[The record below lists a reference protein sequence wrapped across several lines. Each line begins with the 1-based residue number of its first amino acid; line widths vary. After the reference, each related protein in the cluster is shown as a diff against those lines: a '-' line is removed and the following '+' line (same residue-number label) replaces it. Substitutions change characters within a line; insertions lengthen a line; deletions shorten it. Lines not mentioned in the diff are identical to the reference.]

1 MNGAF
6 CTACG
11 SAIAPGAAF
20 CGSCG
25 AAIDA
30 PAQTAAQQ
38 AAPEVPAFEP
48 PTTPQPVT
56 PVAPSQAPQAYD
68 PPPPISPAAAPYG
81 APPPAPP
88 YPNPAYSAPPAA
100 PSYAAPP
107 MFQAGTFAQPGL
119 AIDPSNEPLAR
130 AYIGPNADY
139 YLGKWRMIG
148 AAGKPNSWNWAAFL
162 LNGWWLVYRRMWTPA
177 MGALAA
183 IFVLNM
189 ASVFM
194 PGARA
199 LTSGLTLG
207 VCALIGWRGN
217 AMYRDHTDRAI
228 AQSGAI
234 APDPNSRMAW
244 LQTQGGVSMAAAVG
258 VGVGFALAWYAVLF
272 LIISQ
277 GGFGSRRS
285 SYGSSS
291 YSSAASPSSSGSGLI
306 TDEFLQGAQ
315 WAVSCIGPGAY
326 IRLNPDKTFIAS
338 VGSGT
343 WSQLIG
349 VLTLR
354 YNNGQP
360 PETMRL
366 TMRGPNQISF
376 VEADR
381 SGTLNRC

>member
-1 MNGAF
+1 MSEAF
-6 CTACG
+6 CTGCG
-11 SAIAPGAAF
+11 SALAPGAAF

-25 AAIDA
+25 APTDARVRTASQPDVPTSA
-30 PAQTAAQQ
+30 PAPVSQVA
-38 AAPEVPAFEP
+38 EP
-48 PTTPQPVT
+48 
-56 PVAPSQAPQAYD
+56 QAPPRVYD
-68 PPPPISPAAAPYG
+68 PPPVQPAAVPYN
-81 APPPAPP
+81 APPPAPA
-88 YPNPAYSAPPAA
+88 YPSPPYSAPPVA
-100 PSYAAPP
+100 PSYATPP
-107 MFQAGTFAQPGL
+107 PFQGGAYAQPSL
-119 AIDPSNEPLAR
+119 ATDPTNEPLAR

-162 LNGWWLVYRRMWTPA
+162 LNAWWLVYRRMWTPA

-207 VCALIGWRGN
+207 ICALIGWRGN

-244 LQTQGGVSMAAAVG
+244 LQTQGGVGMPAAVG

-285 SYGSSS
+285 SYGSFS

-315 WAVSCIGPGAY
+315 WAVNCIGPGAY
-326 IRLNPDKTFIAS
+326 IRLNPDKTFTAS
-338 VGSGT
+338 VGAGT
-343 WSQLIG
+343 WSQLVG

-360 PETMRL
+360 PETMSL

-376 VEADR
+376 TEANR
-381 SGTLNRC
+381 VGTLNRC